1 MPFVR
6 FVFAKYNKE
15 QKEETWHIYMA
26 ESVRLIGE
34 NKYLTKSYID
44 LIEEKPHSEY
54 EDMTGDEIALAI
66 IEKAG
71 LKIEER

>member
-6 FVFAKYNKE
+6 FVFAKYNQE
-15 QKEETWHIYMA
+15 QEKKAWRIYMA
-26 ESVRLIGE
+26 ESVRLFGE

-44 LIEEKPHSEY
+44 LIEEKPRNEY

-71 LKIEER
+71 LKLEER